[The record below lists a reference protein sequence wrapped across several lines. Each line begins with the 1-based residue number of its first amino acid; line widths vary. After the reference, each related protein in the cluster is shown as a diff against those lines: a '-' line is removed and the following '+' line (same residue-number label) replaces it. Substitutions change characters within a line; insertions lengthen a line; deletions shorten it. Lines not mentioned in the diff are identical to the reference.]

1 MSPTSWVLIIHE
13 RDYHIPTIQ
22 LDAKSRKPLFMVVE
36 KVFLFE
42 SFHFKEL
49 VGHTITS
56 IIVYIVFDERK
67 RTNNKIIGTIN
78 IRDASIAVLDPK
90 VFS

>member
-1 MSPTSWVLIIHE
+1 MHSVLLE
-13 RDYHIPTIQ
+13 
-22 LDAKSRKPLFMVVE
+22 E
-36 KVFLFE
+36 KELL
-42 SFHFKEL
+42 SLSACAKEL

>member
-42 SFHFKEL
+42 SFNFKEL
-49 VGHTITS
+49 VGRTVTS
-56 IIVYIVFDERK
+56 IIVDSLR
-67 RTNNKIIGTIN
+67 
-78 IRDASIAVLDPK
+78 
-90 VFS
+90 

>member
-1 MSPTSWVLIIHE
+1 VSPTSWVIIIHE
-13 RDYHIPTIQ
+13 RDYHIPTIH

-49 VGHTITS
+49 VGRTVTS
-56 IIVYIVFDERK
+56 ILVDC
-67 RTNNKIIGTIN
+67 
-78 IRDASIAVLDPK
+78 IR
-90 VFS
+90 

>member
-1 MSPTSWVLIIHE
+1 MSPTSWVLIMNE

-36 KVFLFE
+36 KVE

-49 VGHTITS
+49 VGRRVTS
-56 IIVYIVFDERK
+56 ILVDSLR
-67 RTNNKIIGTIN
+67 
-78 IRDASIAVLDPK
+78 
-90 VFS
+90 

>member
-1 MSPTSWVLIIHE
+1 MNLTNLFLIIHE

-36 KVFLFE
+36 KVFFFLFE

-49 VGHTITS
+49 VGRTITS
-56 IIVYIVFDERK
+56 ILVDSLR
-67 RTNNKIIGTIN
+67 
-78 IRDASIAVLDPK
+78 
-90 VFS
+90 

>member
-1 MSPTSWVLIIHE
+1 MSLTSWVLIIHE

-49 VGHTITS
+49 VGCTVTS
-56 IIVYIVFDERK
+56 IIVD
-67 RTNNKIIGTIN
+67 
-78 IRDASIAVLDPK
+78 SL
-90 VFS
+90 